1 MHAGTHEELTKFDRN
16 DESHINMVKGLYY
29 AWYGPKDAKEYLA
42 SKGISITTSQITN
55 TLYNFRAAHLPRAD
69 RSHLVEEYIT
79 SLGA

>member
-1 MHAGTHEELTKFDRN
+1 MHAGTHAELTKFDRN

-42 SKGISITTSQITN
+42 KHGISITVSQITN

-69 RSHLVEEYIT
+69 RSRLVEEYIT